1 MAYKR
6 KYLKGAKIESL
17 NGIENEIY
25 IYLDNTIYH
34 AGWWQS
40 WRYRDL
46 LIYMQRGRLFYAE
59 RIDENEN
66 Q

>member
-6 KYLKGAKIESL
+6 KYRKGAKIESL
-17 NGIENEIY
+17 NDIENEIY

-34 AGWWQS
+34 AGCWQS

-59 RIDENEN
+59 RIDDNEN
-66 Q
+66 